1 VGVGHALDAVHLH
14 GPEQIEPNRAR
25 FGYSSGSGSGL
36 GGLRVRRPVVASRP
50 LSLWIRIAVNRK
62 RGIGQGEM
70 RLGKRFGCALRS
82 LVVVGHFF
90 FFDNWLWGT

>member
-70 RLGKRFGCALRS
+70 RLGEEIWVCAAQFGGCGAL
-82 LVVVGHFF
+82 FF
-90 FFDNWLWGT
+90 F